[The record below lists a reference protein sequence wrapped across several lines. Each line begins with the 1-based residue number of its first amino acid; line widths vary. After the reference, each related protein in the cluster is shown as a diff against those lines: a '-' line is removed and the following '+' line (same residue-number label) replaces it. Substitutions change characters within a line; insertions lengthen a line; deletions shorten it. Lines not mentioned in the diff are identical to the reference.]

1 MTGHKGHTA
10 ARCRIIHKRL
20 FAGHE
25 VKLQKA
31 GLTQNDPNPSVHF
44 VKLPAPEL

>member
-1 MTGHKGHTA
+1 MTGHKGHIA
-10 ARCRIIHKRL
+10 PRCRIIYKPL
-20 FAGHE
+20 FAGHG